1 MLSKTVKD
9 DPIRTKTIALQAG
22 SKVGGLKKVN
32 KGVFQI
38 TVPNSTRVSSWG
50 SYDTSTIK
58 KDITAVM
65 GVTFAVK

>member
-1 MLSKTVKD
+1 MTCAT
-9 DPIRTKTIALQAG
+9 RTSWEKELRKNICTNF
-22 SKVGGLKKVN
+22 GL
-32 KGVFQI
+32 GI
-38 TVPNSTRVSSWG
+38 RVSSWG